1 MDAFGVGSTRTL
13 VKIYNVCLFRLQYA
27 QRLLT
32 AGMERGHNPDLS
44 GAKEWLRRTE
54 KALTEAKKDNDFI
67 YHERIP
73 EEKSLTPIGKA
84 AVAKPTPM
92 PERFGTEKT
101 DLFEE
106 LVPVAIHQ
114 VGLDI
119 LSSKYQSPLIVKMP
133 SYDLNTEHL

>member
-1 MDAFGVGSTRTL
+1 
-13 VKIYNVCLFRLQYA
+13 LQ
-27 QRLLT
+27 
-32 AGMERGHNPDLS
+32 AGIERGHNPDLA

-73 EEKSLTPIGKA
+73 DEKALTPIVKVV
-84 AVAKPTPM
+84 VAKPTPI
-92 PERFGTEKT
+92 PDHFGADKT

-114 VGLDI
+114 V
-119 LSSKYQSPLIVKMP
+119 KSPFVVINIF
-133 SYDLNTEHL
+133 SIS

>member
-1 MDAFGVGSTRTL
+1 L
-13 VKIYNVCLFRLQYA
+13 LQ
-27 QRLLT
+27 
-32 AGMERGHNPDLS
+32 AGIDRGHNPDLAS
-44 GAKEWLRRTE
+44 AKEWLRRTE

-73 EEKSLTPIGKA
+73 EEKALTPIVKV

-92 PERFGTEKT
+92 PEYFGTEKT

-114 VGLDI
+114 VK
-119 LSSKYQSPLIVKMP
+119 SF
-133 SYDLNTEHL
+133 SYFSE